1 MIKIDDLSRNFGAIE
16 ALKQVSFE
24 VKQGEIFG
32 LLGPNG
38 AGKTTI
44 LQIIATILEPSSG
57 KVVVDGLDVEKQKDQ
72 IRSLM
77 GVVPQEVS
85 IYHQLTARE
94 NMFLFGKLYG
104 LRGKELKER
113 VKWGLNLAAL
123 ENRANDKI
131 ETYSSGMKRRINIAC
146 SLIYSPKILL
156 LDEPTVGIDP
166 QSRQLIYELINS
178 LNEKGTTILL
188 CTHYIEEAEKLC
200 HRVAIIDEGKL
211 IALDTP
217 EKLISILG
225 KKDLIELETE
235 ELPDNIDVLIK
246 ESFSQLKPSIK
257 RERVFLQVED
267 SNKELPLAIKSLIAM
282 GISVISARVR
292 KANLESIF
300 LHLTGKELRE

>member
-1 MIKIDDLSRNFGAIE
+1 MIKIDNLSRNFGAIE
-16 ALKQVSFE
+16 ALKQVNFE

-57 KVVVDGLDVEKQKDQ
+57 KVLVDGLDVEKQKDQ

-77 GVVPQEVS
+77 AVVPQEVS
-85 IYHQLTARE
+85 IYPQLTARE
-94 NMFLFGKLYG
+94 NISLFGKLYG
-104 LRGKELKER
+104 LRGKKLKER
-113 VKWGLNLAAL
+113 VKWGLSMAAL
-123 ENRANDKI
+123 ENRDNDRI

-146 SLIYSPKILL
+146 SLIHLPKILL

-166 QSRQLIYELINS
+166 QSRHLIYELIKS

-217 EKLISILG
+217 EKLISMLG
-225 KKDLIELETE
+225 KRDLIELETE
-235 ELPDNIDVLIK
+235 GLTDNIDALIK
-246 ESFSQLKPSIK
+246 ESFSQSKPFIK
-257 RERVFLQVED
+257 GERVFLQVED
-267 SNKELPLAIKSLIAM
+267 SNKELPLAIKSFIAM

-292 KANLESIF
+292 KANLESVF